1 MPELSVTIQDGSS
14 EAILGKVRLTFTS
27 QPREQEVLQRLS
39 YFFNVQPLGGL
50 SRYIERDTAPQNA
63 DALRELFIGQNAEIT
78 ILVERRPSA
87 PPTSSPTRL
96 QSDVYQRIVE
106 VVRTVINETSDNK
119 IGPFDTDPNR
129 FSSAIAS
136 LSDKVRDYSRILED
150 IRLALSSVEPSLAND
165 QKLPEAIRNLVRD
178 LRNIQDELERC
189 KKDREN
195 FKSSL
200 EQLHQKYTLVVR
212 EKEHLEYQL
221 QRFSQYT
228 PETSDNFEPIPVS
241 PSPDEPGAI

>member
-1 MPELSVTIQDGSS
+1 MPELTVTVRDGSS

-39 YFFNVQPLGGL
+39 HFFNVQPLGGEL
-50 SRYIERDTAPQNA
+50 SRYVERDTAPQNA
-63 DALRELFIGQNAEIT
+63 DALKKLFIGQNAEIT

-87 PPTSSPTRL
+87 SPTSFPTRS

-106 VVRTVINETSDNK
+106 VVRTAINDTSDTQ

-150 IRLALSSVEPSLAND
+150 IKLALSSVEPSLAND

-178 LRNIQDELERC
+178 LRNIQDELEHS

-200 EQLHQKYTLVVR
+200 EQLRQRYTLV
-212 EKEHLEYQL
+212 EKEKKQLEEQLRRFSEYQTG
-221 QRFSQYT
+221 R
-228 PETSDNFEPIPVS
+228 SDDFEPSSVFR
-241 PSPDEPGAI
+241 DEPGAI